1 MLAAPDSGLYDA
13 VLLQISVV
21 FWLLAWSASRR
32 PWMWSFAF
40 AVWLL
45 PALGPPLLFGVSRAG
60 PLVTVAL
67 ILVLLLG
74 ADAYPGRA
82 GDRES
87 TQGIEPYAS
96 TASG

>member
-1 MLAAPDSGLYDA
+1 
-13 VLLQISVV
+13 
-21 FWLLAWSASRR
+21 
-32 PWMWSFAF
+32 MWSFAF

-87 TQGIEPYAS
+87 TQGIEPICLDGFRLTARRS
-96 TASG
+96 TGGRAT